1 MVCYQ
6 GYCVIA
12 SKVIQTNLQSPCT
25 PNPCQNGGLC
35 EFNNINSNRF
45 SCNCFPNFSGITFI

>member
-6 GYCVIA
+6 GNCVNA
-12 SKVIQTNLQSPCT
+12 STVIKKNLQSPCS

-35 EFNNINSNRF
+35 EVYNINSNRF
-45 SCNCFPNFSGITFI
+45 SCNCSANFDGIT